1 MRDEYDAAT
10 EIFRAIAERSE
21 GRRRTEAGRLAAL
34 TYFMAR
40 TAETTVN
47 VKRFSVLRRAV
58 MEWRG
63 MMPMILT
70 VTEEWHRE
78 VAAYYGVDAI
88 TEDNVLALA
97 APIVTAECENAE
109 RVLPALAYD
118 SRLGYEPSMEYTT
131 DPYRIAFKIEC
142 TQKALDELSELLAAR

>member
-1 MRDEYDAAT
+1 MAAHMY
-10 EIFRAIAERSE
+10 
-21 GRRRTEAGRLAAL
+21 LL
-34 TYFMAR
+34 AR

-70 VTEEWHRE
+70 ATEEWHRE

-88 TEDNVLALA
+88 TEENILALA
-97 APIVTAECENAE
+97 EPIVRAECENAE

-131 DPYRIAFKIEC
+131 DPYRIAWKIDF
-142 TQKALDELSELLAAR
+142 TKKAYEELCALVARR